1 MEVVHNKEK
10 QKFTITLQNKE
21 AYLSYQKPQ
30 ENIMDFQHTVVPKEF
45 SGQGIAGKL
54 VKAGLEEAQKTN
66 SKVIPTCSYV
76 KGFFDK
82 NPQYQNLRQD

>member
-1 MEVVHNKEK
+1 
-10 QKFTITLQNKE
+10 
-21 AYLSYQKPQ
+21 
-30 ENIMDFQHTVVPKEF
+30 VPKEF